1 MRSGERARSRTK
13 PCTRISR
20 STGVSP
26 VTQTLNL
33 DHGTAPADWS
43 GRSPRENLAHGVSR
57 GLAFENVSESR
68 RDDTTTRGCEPERWF
83 HSPTSAKEGRCGAP
97 GWAVFDGV
105 LTLILGVLLWAEW
118 PVSAIWFVGLALGIT
133 LILRGW
139 TTIMFAL
146 AIRALTDTVPISR
159 AA

>member
-1 MRSGERARSRTK
+1 MPYVNRRNQD
-13 PCTRISR
+13 TR
-20 STGVSP
+20 P
-26 VTQTLNL
+26 VGSSNFA
-33 DHGTAPADWS
+33 G
-43 GRSPRENLAHGVSR
+43 
-57 GLAFENVSESR
+57 
-68 RDDTTTRGCEPERWF
+68 F

-159 AA
+159 VA